1 MVRRYLEDSLDD
13 RIGTFNR
20 IPMGMFLVVQW
31 LRLHAS
37 TAGSVDLIPCQ
48 GSKSLH
54 AVRCGQKENTTKHNT
69 IPMDS
74 NVGILESCQEDNNGC
89 EETE

>member
-1 MVRRYLEDSLDD
+1 M
-13 RIGTFNR
+13 GT
-20 IPMGMFLVVQW
+20 FLVVQW

-37 TAGSVDLIPCQ
+37 TVGSMDLIPCQ

-54 AVRCGQKENTTKHNT
+54 AVRCGQKEKKTKHNT

-74 NVGILESCQEDNNGC
+74 NVGILESCQEDNTAVKKQNENHM
-89 EETE
+89 EEKKDRTLSE